1 MCPVLNGK
9 ISVPRIVIVTTELT
23 TISFLK
29 KEGFNFTLKVERSP
43 PLVPGQRADSTAG
56 GRELDAQLLLVVFPF
71 SESKCIFFMQT
82 LLVKNTQ
89 IEAKFLLT
97 V

>member
-1 MCPVLNGK
+1 MCPVLNGT

-23 TISFLK
+23 TTSFLK
-29 KEGFNFTLKVERSP
+29 KEGFNLTLKVERSP
-43 PLVPGQRADSTAG
+43 PRVPGQRAGSTAG
-56 GRELDAQLLLVVFPF
+56 GRELDAQLLLGVFPF
-71 SESKCIFFMQT
+71 SESKCIFMQT

-89 IEAKFLLT
+89 TEAKSLLT

>member
-9 ISVPRIVIVTTELT
+9 ISAPRVVIVTTELT
-23 TISFLK
+23 TIGFLK

-43 PLVPGQRADSTAG
+43 PLVPGQRAGSTAG

-71 SESKCIFFMQT
+71 SESKCIFMQT

-89 IEAKFLLT
+89 TEAKSLLT